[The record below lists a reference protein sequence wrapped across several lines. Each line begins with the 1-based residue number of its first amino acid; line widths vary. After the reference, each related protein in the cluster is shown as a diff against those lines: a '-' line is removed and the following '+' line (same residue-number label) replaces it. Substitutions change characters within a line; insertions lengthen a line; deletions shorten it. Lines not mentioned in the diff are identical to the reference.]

1 MARERIRVKSG
12 ITEKQ
17 EKWCFGVL
25 ESSRDQ
31 WNHGHSGMVEVR
43 TLGKEEERDSN

>member
-1 MARERIRVKSG
+1 MAQERIRVKSG

-17 EKWCFGVL
+17 EKWYFEVL
-25 ESSRDQ
+25 ESSRRQ
-31 WNHGHSGMVEVR
+31 CNHGGSGMVEVR